1 MERAFICVV
10 VLCLRVVLWARG
22 DEIDM
27 SQLNYIKMGSDSFVF
42 NEDDN
47 NSALMMRSDGSACEV
62 TE

>member
-22 DEIDM
+22 DEIGM
-27 SQLNYIKMGSDSFVF
+27 SHLNYIEMGSDSFVF
-42 NEDDN
+42 NENDDS
-47 NSALMMRSDGSACEV
+47 SALMMRSDGSACEV

>member
-42 NEDDN
+42 NENDDS
-47 NSALMMRSDGSACEV
+47 SALMMRSDGSACEV

>member
-27 SQLNYIKMGSDSFVF
+27 SQLNYIEMGSDSFVF
-42 NEDDN
+42 NENDDS
-47 NSALMMRSDGSACEV
+47 SALMMRSDGSACEV
-62 TE
+62 MG

>member
-27 SQLNYIKMGSDSFVF
+27 SQLNYIEMGSDSFVF
-42 NEDDN
+42 NENDDS
-47 NSALMMRSDGSACEV
+47 SALMMRSDGSACEV